1 MADKSFVMF
10 RLYISF
16 IKQLLFWLL
25 FFAIGRLVFILFY
38 FNDIWSASH
47 SLSEISLTFVKG
59 FKLDLAT
66 ASYFMLIPFVFHL
79 IEIFFS
85 HPIIH
90 KLNKI
95 YQYFLILLYSLLISS
110 EIGLY
115 SEWRTKINYKALL
128 YLQNPSEVMNT
139 AQTGETIGL
148 VLLTLALTA
157 LGVWLYHRYFHL
169 SLIHIHVPIPIGI
182 AFFLLGP
189 VLLVLGARG
198 GIQEIPINQSQSYFS
213 KYPIVNSAATNSVFN
228 LYISYHEN
236 KESLDSNPFDEMPMA
251 EAQAI
256 VKKIYQTPK
265 DSCTKI
271 LNTPKPNI
279 ILIIMESWSSELIFT
294 PKDKQEVTPN
304 FHQLMKE
311 GLYFDHIYATGPRSE
326 QGMASIFAGSP
337 AIPITS
343 ITVQPDKYNKLPSIA
358 QDLKA
363 DGYHTAFNFGG
374 QLIYGNIKSFILY
387 NQFDRIKEVYDFNK
401 DLPQGKLG
409 IHDEFTLHEMI
420 QDVNQDPQPFFS
432 ALFTLS
438 THSPYDQPMEEKITW
453 GDGVNQYLNGAN
465 YTDYA
470 FGKFIEEAKKQDWY
484 QNTLFI
490 FVADHS
496 HNSYSKLGMQNIEYQ
511 KIPLLFYGPALDSS
525 MRGKTIHHLGI
536 QTDIAATLFCQLGL
550 QTSKYHWSVNLLN
563 PYSPQFA
570 YTAYDE
576 GFAWKR
582 PIGALS
588 YEKRFDRFHYVNCP
602 PEVKDSLTKEGK
614 AYLQVLFQEYLD
626 E

>member
-1 MADKSFVMF
+1 
-10 RLYISF
+10 
-16 IKQLLFWLL
+16 
-25 FFAIGRLVFILFY
+25 
-38 FNDIWSASH
+38 
-47 SLSEISLTFVKG
+47 
-59 FKLDLAT
+59 
-66 ASYFMLIPFVFHL
+66 MLIPFVFHL

-311 GLYFDHIYATGPRSE
+311 
-326 QGMASIFAGSP
+326 
-337 AIPITS
+337 
-343 ITVQPDKYNKLPSIA
+343 
-358 QDLKA
+358 
-363 DGYHTAFNFGG
+363 
-374 QLIYGNIKSFILY
+374 
-387 NQFDRIKEVYDFNK
+387 
-401 DLPQGKLG
+401 
-409 IHDEFTLHEMI
+409 
-420 QDVNQDPQPFFS
+420 
-432 ALFTLS
+432 
-438 THSPYDQPMEEKITW
+438 
-453 GDGVNQYLNGAN
+453 
-465 YTDYA
+465 
-470 FGKFIEEAKKQDWY
+470 
-484 QNTLFI
+484 
-490 FVADHS
+490 
-496 HNSYSKLGMQNIEYQ
+496 
-511 KIPLLFYGPALDSS
+511 
-525 MRGKTIHHLGI
+525 
-536 QTDIAATLFCQLGL
+536 
-550 QTSKYHWSVNLLN
+550 
-563 PYSPQFA
+563 
-570 YTAYDE
+570 
-576 GFAWKR
+576 
-582 PIGALS
+582 
-588 YEKRFDRFHYVNCP
+588 
-602 PEVKDSLTKEGK
+602 
-614 AYLQVLFQEYLD
+614 
-626 E
+626 